1 MSSASTASS
10 SELASSSAASMV
22 PPPSSVDA
30 GPNVPAVPVS
40 PDTATAKVVPEEDE
54 ESSDSEFVDEADVEY
69 CECADD
75 EIELWAYL
83 AKSARGACRNQSIL
97 FRDPAIAMHHHL
109 ILFQPHVYLS
119 CVFLR
124 PRASLFVSSWWL
136 GTGKI
141 VAKVFCQGC

>member
-1 MSSASTASS
+1 MSSASSASS

-22 PPPSSVDA
+22 PPLSSVDA
-30 GPNVPAVPVS
+30 SPNVPAVPVS
-40 PDTATAKVVPEEDE
+40 PDASTAKIIPEEDE
-54 ESSDSEFVDEADVEY
+54 ESSDSELVDEADVEY

-75 EIELWAYL
+75 EIELWAHL
-83 AKSARGACRNQSIL
+83 AKSARGTCRNQSII

-109 ILFQPHVYLS
+109 ILFQPHVNLS

-124 PRASLFVSSWWL
+124 PCASRGVSSWWL

-141 VAKVFCQGC
+141 VAKAFYQDC